1 MDATQ
6 LPILGTQTEAERLRE
21 RAKRWRERVENIRDG
36 SVFLGNVSPGL
47 EAWRCTQVAKALE
60 DAADK
65 LDGERVLESPL
76 AALIRSLG
84 LDATSGGG
92 DPADAEGSP
101 DPV

>member
-6 LPILGTQTEAERLRE
+6 LPILGEMTEAEKLRLR
-21 RAKRWRERVENIRDG
+21 ASRWRERVEQLREGAAYAGNG
-36 SVFLGNVSPGL
+36 SVAL

-76 AALIRSLG
+76 AGLIRSLG
-84 LDATSGGG
+84 LDATSGGS
-92 DPADAEGSP
+92 DSEDAEGSP